1 MSGGTHVEVELKG
14 LVDDW
19 ERRVAQVRAAGG
31 VLALSGTLEDLRF
44 DTPDRAL
51 ARRDAVLRVRV
62 FRDRDGTET
71 ASLDVKGATFY
82 DGGYKRREELS
93 TTVGDGRTL
102 VRMLRALGYEVSRAI
117 DREIEQY
124 VLGGATLRFE
134 RYPRMDPLL
143 EVEGTEE
150 EIERAIA
157 AVGIPRSEFTTDR
170 LADFAARYERRTGV
184 RAALCAAELRGERP
198 YERENG

>member
-1 MSGGTHVEVELKG
+1 MSGTHQEVELKG
-14 LVDDW
+14 RVDDW
-19 ERRVAQVRAAGG
+19 DRRVAAVIAAGG
-31 VLALSGTLEDLRF
+31 ALALSGTLEDLRF
-44 DTPDRAL
+44 DTPDRSL
-51 ARRDAVLRVRV
+51 ARLDRVLRVRV
-62 FRDRDGTET
+62 FRDREGVESAT
-71 ASLDVKGATFY
+71 LDVKGATFF
-82 DGGYKRREELS
+82 DGGYKRREEMS
-93 TTVGDGRTL
+93 TVVGDGATL

-150 EIERAIA
+150 EIERAIEL
-157 AVGIPRSEFTTDR
+157 VGIPRAEFTTER
-170 LADFAARYERRTGV
+170 LTQFAARFERRTGMQP
-184 RAALCAAELRGERP
+184 ALCTAELRGERP